1 MTDNTNSS
9 NPLNN
14 PNDKF
19 FRALFGLIILVKPF
33 IRQFLPKDLLQKLD
47 LDTLEIDP
55 NSYINDELK
64 EHFSDF
70 VWSCRLKNSQEQRK
84 IAFLLEHKSFKP
96 AYPHFQLYDY
106 LRGAWKLQITA
117 GQRLVP
123 MIPIIFYH
131 GRENWEYEPFDSYF
145 GTIEPETMRFLPCFD
160 YIFINLHN
168 YSDEQINKIRSVFLQ
183 KALIVFKHYW
193 DKNYIKLNIVKILFS
208 GYDDIKNEYTRSF
221 IQIFTVYLTSISGMS
236 RKELINQANQSDN
249 NLKKEAMSIIEEF
262 IEIGQEKGIKIGEE
276 KGIKIGEEKSIIKLH
291 QKGMSAEL
299 IAEYL
304 EYPIDAVKK
313 IIKDFEEQ

>member
-1 MTDNTNSS
+1 M
-9 NPLNN
+9 
-14 PNDKF
+14 
-19 FRALFGLIILVKPF
+19 
-33 IRQFLPKDLLQKLD
+33 
-47 LDTLEIDP
+47 
-55 NSYINDELK
+55 
-64 EHFSDF
+64 
-70 VWSCRLKNSQEQRK
+70 
-84 IAFLLEHKSFKP
+84 
-96 AYPHFQLYDY
+96 
-106 LRGAWKLQITA
+106 KLQITA

-145 GTIEPETMRFLPCFD
+145 GTVEPETMRFLPCFD

-168 YSDEQINKIRSVFLQ
+168 YSDEQINKIHSIFLQ

-208 GYDDIKNEYTRSF
+208 GYSDIKNEYTRSF

-236 RKELINQANQSDN
+236 RQELIQKANQSDN
-249 NLKKEAMSIIEEF
+249 NLKKEAMTIIEEF
-262 IEIGQEKGIKIGEE
+262 IEIGEE
-276 KGIKIGEEKSIIKLH
+276 KGFAKSIIKLY

-313 IIKDFEEQ
+313 IIKNFEEQ